1 MASRTMMTQ
10 RKPPTGSHLKRGNQQ
25 SDKCEAFC
33 VTLANKID
41 ALEQAVHP
49 KWMTLEWVAV
59 AVEFMRT
66 TYSDMVTLFE
76 DLRALSQDVRGSED
90 FWVEEYMVE
99 SMKLLDV
106 CNVIKPAM
114 SRFEHLMMCVQL
126 VVQASQRFKIN
137 TSRTLPTSTK
147 LLTIVWVSEQCPG
160 RFWATSLKF
169 QMFPSPIGHM
179 LTSFGCP
186 FIQSTFIL

>member
-1 MASRTMMTQ
+1 MASRTMTTQ

-33 VTLANKID
+33 IALANKLD

-49 KWMTLEWVAV
+49 KWMTLEWVSV

-76 DLRALSQDVRGSED
+76 ELRALSQDVRGSED

-126 VVQASQRFKIN
+126 VVQASQRLTN
-137 TSRTLPTSTK
+137 QHLHSLHLPQLSY
-147 LLTIVWVSEQCPG
+147 LELCEFPNNVWGDIGNIVRV
-160 RFWATSLKF
+160 
-169 QMFPSPIGHM
+169 
-179 LTSFGCP
+179 
-186 FIQSTFIL
+186 

>member
-49 KWMTLEWVAV
+49 KWMTLEWVSV

-126 VVQASQRFKIN
+126 VVQASQRLQI
-137 TSRTLPTSTK
+137 
-147 LLTIVWVSEQCPG
+147 
-160 RFWATSLKF
+160 
-169 QMFPSPIGHM
+169 
-179 LTSFGCP
+179 
-186 FIQSTFIL
+186 

>member
-1 MASRTMMTQ
+1 MWLHEERQKKPPALDSLYIHLSQVLIVRLQFEERPIMASRTMMTQ

-49 KWMTLEWVAV
+49 KWMTLEWVSV

-126 VVQASQRFKIN
+126 VVQASQR
-137 TSRTLPTSTK
+137 
-147 LLTIVWVSEQCPG
+147 LLI
-160 RFWATSLKF
+160 
-169 QMFPSPIGHM
+169 
-179 LTSFGCP
+179 
-186 FIQSTFIL
+186 